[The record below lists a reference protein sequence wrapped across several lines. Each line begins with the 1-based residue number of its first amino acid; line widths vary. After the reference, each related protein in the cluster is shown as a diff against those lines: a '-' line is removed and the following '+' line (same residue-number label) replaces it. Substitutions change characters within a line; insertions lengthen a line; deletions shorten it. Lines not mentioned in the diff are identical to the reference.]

1 MTVLIETNH
10 PGAFLL
16 SEAQGQRSRDTIT
29 IAGGAGIV
37 SQGSVLGK
45 VTAADKYVVSA
56 IGATDGSQ
64 VPAAI
69 NIYGADASTAD
80 IGIAAIVRDAEV
92 NGHCLVYHA
101 DRDQPAEKAAAHD
114 ALKSLG
120 IIVR

>member
-16 SEAQGQRSRDTIT
+16 SEAQGQRSRDNIT

-37 SQGSVLGK
+37 SPGSVLGR
-45 VTAADKYVVSA
+45 VTATGKYVVSA
-56 IGATDGSQ
+56 AGASDGSQ

-69 NIYGADASTAD
+69 TIYGADASAAD
-80 IGIAAIVRDAEV
+80 VRISAIVRDAEV

-114 ALKSLG
+114 ALKSSG

>member
-16 SEAQGQRSRDTIT
+16 SEAQGQRSRDNIT
-29 IAGGAGIV
+29 IAGGTGIV
-37 SQGSVLGK
+37 SPGSVLGR
-45 VTAADKYVVSA
+45 VTATGKYVVSA
-56 IGATDGSQ
+56 AGASDGSQ

-69 NIYGADASTAD
+69 NFYGADASAAD
-80 IGIAAIVRDAEV
+80 AEVSAIVRDAEV

-114 ALKSLG
+114 ALKSFG

>member
-1 MTVLIETNH
+1 MNVLIETNH

-16 SEAQGQRSRDTIT
+16 SEAHGQRSREN
-29 IAGGAGIV
+29 IAIAAGAGIV
-37 SQGSVLGK
+37 SPGSVLGR
-45 VTAADKYVVSA
+45 VTATGKYVVSA
-56 IGATDGSQ
+56 VGATDGSQ
-64 VPAAI
+64 TPAAI
-69 NIYGADASTAD
+69 NIYGADASTA
-80 IGIAAIVRDAEV
+80 GANVSAIVRDAEV